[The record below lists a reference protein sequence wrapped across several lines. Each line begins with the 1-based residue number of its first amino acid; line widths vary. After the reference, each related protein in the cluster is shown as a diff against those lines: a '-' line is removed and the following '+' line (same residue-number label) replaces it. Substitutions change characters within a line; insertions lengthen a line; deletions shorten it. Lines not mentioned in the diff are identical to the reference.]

1 MKVIFLMGPIAS
13 GKGTQ
18 ADILAKKFG
27 LFHFETS
34 QFLEAQMDKPEF
46 AKQKEQY
53 HSGQWMDPYWV
64 ADIVNGE
71 ALKFIEKGQGL
82 VFSGSPRTVEES
94 TKIIPFFEE
103 KVGKDNIL
111 FFNVNLSEQEAVK
124 RSISRRI
131 CKASRHPVPNFP
143 EFQNL
148 TVCPEDGSELV
159 TRFLD
164 KPELVSRRYQEYLNR
179 TVPIFDFL
187 KERGYSILEVNGE
200 QSIEKVS
207 QDIERHLSISQDDR
221 LTDRLAMSGNEIA

>member
-27 LFHFETS
+27 FFHFETS
-34 QFLEAQMDKPEF
+34 RFLEAQIDKPEF
-46 AKQKEQY
+46 SKQKEQY
-53 HSGQWMDPYWV
+53 RSGQWVDPDWV
-64 ADIVNGE
+64 AGIVAGE
-71 ALKFIEKGQGL
+71 ALKFIERGQEL

-103 KVGKDNIL
+103 KAGKENL
-111 FFNVNLSEQEAVK
+111 FFFNVGLSEQEAVK
-124 RSISRRI
+124 RSVSRRI
-131 CKASRHPVPNFP
+131 CKANRHSIPNFP
-143 EFQNL
+143 EYQNL

-164 KPELVSRRYQEYLNR
+164 KPELIVRRYQEYLNR

-187 KERGYSILEVNGE
+187 KNRGYNILEINGE
-200 QSIEKVS
+200 QSIENVS
-207 QDIERHLSISQDDR
+207 KDILQHLNFTQSD
-221 LTDRLAMSGNEIA
+221 